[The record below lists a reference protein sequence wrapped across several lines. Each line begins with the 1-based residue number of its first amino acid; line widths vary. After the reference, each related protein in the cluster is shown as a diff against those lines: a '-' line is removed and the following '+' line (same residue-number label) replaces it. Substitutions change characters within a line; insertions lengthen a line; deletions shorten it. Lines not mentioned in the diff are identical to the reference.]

1 MKKYLRANLPFH
13 LIFLFTALILFLPFL
28 LNGELVLWRDSQ
40 FHLARFHEL
49 IMDQQYGQFFP
60 DIVRHSGKNT
70 WGYGL
75 NFFYPSYFFYPL
87 LFLWRLTDLPITS
100 IIIFNILVLY
110 FTLWSN
116 FSIMYKITSKL
127 KLSFTFS
134 ITYILTAG
142 VGNAIV
148 DNVAISRIEYMTQY
162 ASNIVLLIAP
172 VILLS
177 LYNIIFLHQNNTW
190 LRAAIYSSIAIM
202 LSIPTTLGI
211 VLTVVFMVIVSF
223 FKRQMTWDKIKFLL
237 ITLAVILALS
247 SAFVFPF
254 LQQRGANSWSN
265 LPNNPDLFG
274 ANFDTVFGRLFNI
287 EDALS
292 LLVIIFAVL
301 LFVYKKFN
309 ETYTL
314 LTISYLAAMLFLY
327 SNLFPWYLVNP
338 ALSGALQMTY
348 RWNFLP
354 AIVGSVFVAL
364 AVNDLGKIKK
374 WFFPIVCLGLLYLA
388 FNSMMLN
395 TVAKKFHVDGF
406 NNTIN
411 RLILPTKDS
420 IKTDG
425 LFTVNNSNIQ
435 VILNNPNLALDDY
448 RAPGQ
453 MKYHKK
459 NYIESLVKFDQ
470 KTYPNKTTVK
480 GNSFLINTIPRNVK
494 KVQTPITYLKGF
506 VAFNES
512 GEKLSLYKDTEGFI
526 SVTPHGAKMIRL
538 EYHKTWVH
546 QVSILIFMLSWAIL
560 GGYWIF
566 NIWKGNIYENTLDN
580 RTSL

>member
-1 MKKYLRANLPFH
+1 
-13 LIFLFTALILFLPFL
+13 
-28 LNGELVLWRDSQ
+28 
-40 FHLARFHEL
+40 
-49 IMDQQYGQFFP
+49 
-60 DIVRHSGKNT
+60 
-70 WGYGL
+70 
-75 NFFYPSYFFYPL
+75 
-87 LFLWRLTDLPITS
+87 
-100 IIIFNILVLY
+100 
-110 FTLWSN
+110 
-116 FSIMYKITSKL
+116 
-127 KLSFTFS
+127 
-134 ITYILTAG
+134 
-142 VGNAIV
+142 
-148 DNVAISRIEYMTQY
+148 
-162 ASNIVLLIAP
+162 
-172 VILLS
+172 
-177 LYNIIFLHQNNTW
+177 
-190 LRAAIYSSIAIM
+190 
-202 LSIPTTLGI
+202 
-211 VLTVVFMVIVSF
+211 
-223 FKRQMTWDKIKFLL
+223 
-237 ITLAVILALS
+237 
-247 SAFVFPF
+247 
-254 LQQRGANSWSN
+254 
-265 LPNNPDLFG
+265 
-274 ANFDTVFGRLFNI
+274 
-287 EDALS
+287 
-292 LLVIIFAVL
+292 
-301 LFVYKKFN
+301 
-309 ETYTL
+309 
-314 LTISYLAAMLFLY
+314 
-327 SNLFPWYLVNP
+327 
-338 ALSGALQMTY
+338 
-348 RWNFLP
+348 
-354 AIVGSVFVAL
+354 
-364 AVNDLGKIKK
+364 
-374 WFFPIVCLGLLYLA
+374 
-388 FNSMMLN
+388 MMLN